1 MDLVL
6 REFRRQALHAAK
18 LGFEHPVSHQPVE
31 FEAPLPADFAGLLA
45 ALRADVVASKAT
57 ASPRF

>member
-1 MDLVL
+1 L

-18 LGFEHPVSHQPVE
+18 LAFEHPVSHELVE

-45 ALRADVVASKAT
+45 ALRADVVAAKA
-57 ASPRF
+57 AARPRF